1 MMQLGGLKE
10 SCWLINPHFTRLPS
24 DWMERTRDQTSFL
37 LIWHGFF
44 LCVFELHSFPRN
56 ACSDFILIH
65 KKKTMVLLTEGSNY
79 ANYEVRQSLMLHGE
93 PQELL
98 TRTSSERR
106 TLDAISLIVV
116 AEAAAT
122 SEDWFL
128 MLCFPFPF
136 VLNVLLVFSDQS
148 TFP

>member
-44 LCVFELHSFPRN
+44 FCVYELHGYREMLAQTLFW
-56 ACSDFILIH
+56 FI
-65 KKKTMVLLTEGSNY
+65 KKTIVLLTEGSNY

-93 PQELL
+93 LQQLL

-106 TLDAISLIVV
+106 TLDAISLT
-116 AEAAAT
+116 AMAAAT
-122 SEDWFL
+122 ATSENWFL